1 MLNNNTLRL
10 SEGGKV
16 VMPTKLKY
24 ECKNGKIVILFNPK
38 LKYECKNGKIKYPI
52 K

>member
-1 MLNNNTLRL
+1 MLNNNTLKL
-10 SEGGKV
+10 SEEGNAT
-16 VMPTKLKY
+16 MPKKLKY
-24 ECKNGKIVILFNPK
+24 ECKNGKIVILFNQK